1 MKLQYFRVTESGAI
15 YQENSPYLIK
25 AFYTDFNMIKLV
37 KISSNEVSIVFQTGN
52 GGEFEAIPYGNTGKD
67 LCFYHLKVSPNS
79 FQVVRYDYIYNNCRL
94 RTNYE
99 DYTVYIIAT
108 CPRCRGWSGACL
120 PQSPN
125 PHWL

>member
-1 MKLQYFRVTESGAI
+1 
-15 YQENSPYLIK
+15 
-25 AFYTDFNMIKLV
+25 MIKLV
-37 KISSNEVSIVFQTGN
+37 KISSNEISIVFQTGN

-67 LCFYHLKVSPNS
+67 LYFYHLKVSSNS
-79 FQVVRYDYIYNNCRL
+79 FQVVRYDYIYNNYRL

-99 DYTVYIIAT
+99 DYTIYIIAT
-108 CPRCRGWSGACL
+108 SPRCRGWSGACL